1 MDNFGI
7 RLLEEKGI
15 LACNLE
21 AILDGAK
28 LFDKIHSL
36 SKRHVPNQKG
46 QLSLPLLYF
55 GNSYNVGE
63 KNYTLCARGGMIHQN
78 HNLYTR
84 RKELRECYCPRFIVV
99 VFRLFDEETDI
110 PQNKRQGK
118 KLPKANLCFM
128 LRNMLLDA
136 FDSDEKKFIYRLFEQ
151 KHHDQFGCAIM
162 VFSGSTDLPEMV
174 SGCTVRFTPD
184 GGLVQYLGTASQLVY
199 EGKYGTGQD
208 GHPFVRRG
216 FGKYLLCVCQ
226 LLSMKKHQYH
236 TCTCNSLVVVDIC
249 GIVSTAH

>member
-99 VFRLFDEETDI
+99 VFRLVDEETDI
-110 PQNKRQGK
+110 PQNKRSGK
-118 KLPKANLCFM
+118 KLPKGNLCFM

-136 FDSDEKKFIYRLFEQ
+136 FDSDKKSSFIV
-151 KHHDQFGCAIM
+151 C
-162 VFSGSTDLPEMV
+162 
-174 SGCTVRFTPD
+174 
-184 GGLVQYLGTASQLVY
+184 LVKNVMT
-199 EGKYGTGQD
+199 
-208 GHPFVRRG
+208 
-216 FGKYLLCVCQ
+216 
-226 LLSMKKHQYH
+226 
-236 TCTCNSLVVVDIC
+236 NLVVLLWCFRVVRKYPKWSP
-249 GIVSTAH
+249 GAQLGLPQTKV